1 MLSLAALLVLLLA
14 AFLVFGVFEVVDVDD
29 VRSWVDAFGP
39 LAPLAYV
46 PISALLGMAL
56 VPGPVLAGASGLLFG
71 AAVGTIVT
79 LASAVLGS
87 VLALLLARRA
97 GREEIERRGGER
109 VRWAEAMLARH
120 GTGAVVAQRLMPGI
134 PDAPCSYAAGL
145 VGISVAQIAIGTA
158 IGSAPRAFS
167 YTAIGS
173 SLDDPTSPAAI
184 AGIVLLVVTTLVG
197 AEIAR
202 RAVVSYR
209 AGSGAGDG
217 SDA

>member
-1 MLSLAALLVLLLA
+1 VLSLVALLVLLLA
-14 AFLVFGVFEVVDVDD
+14 AFLVFGVFEVVSVDN
-29 VRSWVDAFGP
+29 VRTWVDAFGP

-79 LASAVLGS
+79 LASAVLGA
-87 VLALLLARRA
+87 VLSLLLARRA

-109 VRWAEAMLARH
+109 VKWAEGLLARH
-120 GTGAVVAQRLMPGI
+120 GTTAVVAQRLMPGV

-173 SLDDPTSPAAI
+173 SLDDPGSATAI
-184 AGIVLLVVTTLVG
+184 AGIVILILTTLAG

-202 RAVVSYR
+202 RLLVSYR
-209 AGSGAGDG
+209 ARD
-217 SDA
+217 

>member
-1 MLSLAALLVLLLA
+1 MLSLVALLVLLAA
-14 AFLVFGVFEVVDVDD
+14 AFGVFGVFEVISVDD
-29 VRSWVDAFGP
+29 VRAWVDAFGP
-39 LAPLAYV
+39 LAPFAYV

-79 LASAVLGS
+79 LASAVLGA
-87 VLALLLARRA
+87 VLSLLLARRA

-109 VRWAEAMLARH
+109 VKWAEGMLARH
-120 GTGAVVAQRLMPGI
+120 GTAAVVAQRLMPGV

-145 VGISVAQIAIGTA
+145 VGIRVAQIAIGTA
-158 IGSAPRAFS
+158 VGSAPRAFS

-173 SLDDPTSPAAI
+173 SLDDPGSAVAI
-184 AGIVLLVVTTLVG
+184 AGIVILVLTTLVG

-202 RAVVSYR
+202 RGLVSYR
-209 AGSGAGDG
+209 ARD
-217 SDA
+217 